1 MIWAWISF
9 VGAFLDLSI
18 KQGIERLPKEDY
30 PAPLSGSGGMIRI
43 HQFHN
48 LGLPFGH
55 MQGRDR
61 FVKYLPLMMG
71 SLILGKLSAFSSLL
85 AGAMSNLTDRFGRGY
100 VVDYFSVEI
109 GPLKKIIFNI
119 GDIFVF
125 IGSILFVINNFVFGG
140 KKKNE

>member
-55 MQGRDR
+55 MQGRNR

-71 SLILGKLSAFSSLL
+71 SLILGKLSLL
-85 AGAMSNLTDRFGRGY
+85 L
-100 VVDYFSVEI
+100 
-109 GPLKKIIFNI
+109 PQK
-119 GDIFVF
+119 
-125 IGSILFVINNFVFGG
+125 G
-140 KKKNE
+140 KKLEKIAFFKIAF